1 MDLKTELFDDENSW
15 MARKK
20 KILAD
25 KARALGDEYITQ
37 PLREADYPRLA
48 DASVTGID
56 LGVQA
61 ADFATPSSVSELLPV
76 GKVINKVKKVLP
88 KAKTLA
94 KITDDA
100 ADYTGKVD
108 VPAKKPFEFGDS
120 RVPTGTKAQRDIAL
134 IRQRGQE
141 LGKSKGDI
149 EATVSAYEKGLK
161 PDDFKAA
168 GKMKTDAQKEIT
180 VDPLTEVEVQKHKS
194 EMARLRHLQ
203 ELAKAKRGE

>member
-48 DASVTGID
+48 DASETGID
-56 LGVQA
+56 LGVKA
-61 ADFATPSSVSELLPV
+61 VDFATPSSVSELVPV
-76 GKVINKVKKVLP
+76 GKVVNKVRKVLP
-88 KAKTLA
+88 SPKSLSKV
-94 KITDDA
+94 
-100 ADYTGKVD
+100 ADKND
-108 VPAKKPFEFGDS
+108 FEFGSS
-120 RVPTGTKAQRDIAL
+120 RAPTGTIDQRNIAA

-141 LGKSKGDI
+141 LGKSKSDI
-149 EATVSAYEKGLK
+149 DATVAAYEKGLK

-168 GKMKTDAQKEIT
+168 GKMKADRQKELA
-180 VDPLTEVEVQKHKS
+180 VDPLTEVEVQKHQN
-194 EMARLRHLQ
+194 EMARLKHLQ